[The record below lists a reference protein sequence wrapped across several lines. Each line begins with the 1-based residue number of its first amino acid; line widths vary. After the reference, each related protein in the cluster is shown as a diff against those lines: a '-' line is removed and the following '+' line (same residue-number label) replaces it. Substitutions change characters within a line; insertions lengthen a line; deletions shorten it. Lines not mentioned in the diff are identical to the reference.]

1 MAQTLLANSFFFK
14 KKDVRIRFIIKSHVS
29 ITAGLEAEGDASV
42 EESCSGT
49 SHKTHATLW
58 VSF

>member
-1 MAQTLLANSFFFK
+1 MAQTLLANSFFK
-14 KKDVRIRFIIKSHVS
+14 KKDVRIRFVIKSHVS
-29 ITAGLEAEGDASV
+29 VTAGLEAEGDTSV